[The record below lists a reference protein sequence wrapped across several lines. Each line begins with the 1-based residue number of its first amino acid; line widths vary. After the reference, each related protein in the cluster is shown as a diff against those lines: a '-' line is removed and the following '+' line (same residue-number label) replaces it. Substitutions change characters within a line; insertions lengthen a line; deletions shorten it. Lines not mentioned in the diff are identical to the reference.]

1 MNNQYYISSHCTISS
16 SAVHYNG
23 TLLFEAEYTDVPGFL
38 LSAYQLIG
46 AKYPKF
52 YKMDNLAK
60 LGWLAAEVLLKDFDA
75 TRYQPTD
82 IGVVLSNAS
91 SSLDADKRYYDSVQ
105 EMASPALFVYTLPNI
120 VIGEI
125 CIRHHFKG
133 ENAFFIF
140 EQFNADFIVSY
151 VSNLLDIQQ
160 LQVCICGWVELLGD
174 EYKAVLFLVEKEK
187 KEGLMP
193 FTIENINKITTPPKP
208 SPEGRAFLKNAF

>member
-1 MNNQYYISSHCTISS
+1 M
-16 SAVHYNG
+16 
-23 TLLFEAEYTDVPGFL
+23 FEAEYADIAGFL

-75 TRYQPTD
+75 AKYNPTD

-91 SSLDADKRYYDSVQ
+91 SSLDADKRYYESVQ
-105 EMASPALFVYTLPNI
+105 GIASPALFVYTLPNI

-140 EQFNADFIVSY
+140 ERFNADFIVNY
-151 VSNLLDIQQ
+151 VSNLLDAQQ
-160 LQVCICGWVELLGD
+160 LEACICGWVELLGD

-187 KEGLMP
+187 KQGSIAFDAKSIGNL
-193 FTIENINKITTPPKP
+193 FTTV
-208 SPEGRAFLKNAF
+208 GF

>member
-1 MNNQYYISSHCTISS
+1 MNNQYYISAHCSISS
-16 SAVHYNG
+16 NAVRYNNEVV
-23 TLLFEAEYTDVPGFL
+23 FEGAETDIPGFL
-38 LSAYQLIG
+38 LSVYQHLG
-46 AKYPKF
+46 VKYPKF

-75 TRYQPTD
+75 AKYQPTD

-91 SSLDADKRYYDSVQ
+91 SSLDADKRYYDSAQ
-105 EMASPALFVYTLPNI
+105 EIASPALFVYTLPNI

-140 EQFNADFIVSY
+140 EQFNADFIAGY
-151 VSNLLDIQQ
+151 VSNLLDTRQ

-174 EYKAVLFLVEKEK
+174 EYKAVLFLVEKEE
-187 KEGLMP
+187 KEGSIP
-193 FTIENINKITTPPKP
+193 FNIENINKIY
-208 SPEGRAFLKNAF
+208 SPTQTLPGREGF

>member
-16 SAVHYNG
+16 NAVRYNG
-23 TLLFEAEYTDVPGFL
+23 TLLFEAEYTDIAGFL
-38 LSAYQLIG
+38 LSAYQLIR

-60 LGWLAAEVLLKDFDA
+60 LGWLAAEVLLKNFDA
-75 TRYQPTD
+75 AKYKPTD
-82 IGVVLSNAS
+82 IGVVLSNAG

-105 EMASPALFVYTLPNI
+105 EIASPALFVYTLPNI

-140 EQFNADFIVSY
+140 ERFNAAFISRY
-151 VSNLLDIQQ
+151 ISLLLETGQ

-174 EYKAVLFLVEKEK
+174 EYKAVLFLVEKEE
-187 KEGLMP
+187 KEGSMP
-193 FTIENINKITTPPKP
+193 FNIENITKIY
-208 SPEGRAFLKNAF
+208 SPAQTLPGREGF

>member
-1 MNNQYYISSHCTISS
+1 MNKQYYISSHCAISNN
-16 SAVHYNG
+16 AVRHDG
-23 TLLFEAEYTDVPGFL
+23 ALLFEAEYTDIAGFL

-52 YKMDNLAK
+52 YKMDNLSK
-60 LGWLAAEVLLKDFDA
+60 LGWLAAEVLLKDFDSA
-75 TRYQPTD
+75 KYQPTD

-105 EMASPALFVYTLPNI
+105 DIASPALFVYTLPNI

-140 EQFNADFIVSY
+140 DRFNADFIANY
-151 VSNLLDIQQ
+151 VSNLLDTQQ

-174 EYKAVLFLVEKEK
+174 EYKAVLFLVEKER
-187 KEGLMP
+187 KEGSMP
-193 FTIENINKITTPPKP
+193 FTTENIDKVYSTPN
-208 SPEGRAFLKNAF
+208 G

>member
-16 SAVHYNG
+16 NAVHYNG

-60 LGWLAAEVLLKDFDA
+60 LGWLAAEVLLKDFDKEK
-75 TRYQPTD
+75 YQPTD
-82 IGVVLSNAS
+82 IGVVLINAS
-91 SSLDADKRYYDSVQ
+91 SSIDADKRYYDSVQ
-105 EMASPALFVYTLPNI
+105 EIASPALFVYTLPNI

-133 ENAFFIF
+133 ENAFYIF
-140 EQFNADFIVSY
+140 EHFNADFISSY
-151 VSNLLDIQQ
+151 VSNLLETEQ
-160 LQVCICGWVELLGD
+160 LQACICGWTEMTATG
-174 EYKAVLFLVEKEK
+174 YKAVLFLIEKAGAIHFSTETVKMVYDSLPLVLTNGK
-187 KEGLMP
+187 KG
-193 FTIENINKITTPPKP
+193 
-208 SPEGRAFLKNAF
+208 

>member
-1 MNNQYYISSHCTISS
+1 MNNQHYISSHCTISS
-16 SAVHYNG
+16 NAVHYNG
-23 TLLFEAEYTDVPGFL
+23 TLLFETEYIDIAGFL
-38 LSAYQLIG
+38 LSAYQIVG
-46 AKYPKF
+46 VKYPKF

-75 TRYQPTD
+75 AKYHPTD

-105 EMASPALFVYTLPNI
+105 DMASPALFVYTLPNI

-140 EQFNADFIVSY
+140 EQFNAGFIANY
-151 VSNLLDIQQ
+151 VSNLLDTQQ
-160 LQVCICGWVELLGD
+160 LQACICGWVEVLGD
-174 EYKAVLFLVEKEK
+174 EYKAVLFLIEKEE
-187 KEGLMP
+187 KEDSIP
-193 FTIENINKITTPPKP
+193 FDVTNVENLFIAVGFNQ
-208 SPEGRAFLKNAF
+208 R

>member
-1 MNNQYYISSHCTISS
+1 MNNQHYISSHCTISAN
-16 SAVHYNG
+16 AVCYNG
-23 TLLFEAEYTDVPGFL
+23 ALLFEAEYTDIAGFL
-38 LSAYQLIG
+38 LSAYQLLG
-46 AKYPKF
+46 VKYPKF

-60 LGWLAAEVLLKDFDA
+60 LGWLATEVLLKDFDA
-75 TRYQPTD
+75 AKYQPTD

-105 EMASPALFVYTLPNI
+105 DIASPALFVYTLPNI

-151 VSNLLDIQQ
+151 VSNLLEAGQ
-160 LQVCICGWVELLGD
+160 LQACICGWIELLGD
-174 EYKAVLFLVEKEK
+174 EYKAVLFLVEREE
-187 KEGLMP
+187 KEGSML
-193 FTIENINKITTPPKP
+193 FDATSIENLFIAVGFNQ
-208 SPEGRAFLKNAF
+208 R

>member
-1 MNNQYYISSHCTISS
+1 MPGKHYISSHCIIISNT
-16 SAVHYNG
+16 VRYNDE
-23 TLLFEAEYTDVPGFL
+23 LLFESVPADVPGFL
-38 LSAYQLIG
+38 LSIYQHLG
-46 AKYPKF
+46 AKYFKF

-75 TRYQPTD
+75 TQYQPTE

-125 CIRHHFKG
+125 CIRRHFKG

-140 EQFNADFIVSY
+140 ERFNPGFIASY
-151 VSNLLDIQQ
+151 VCNLLDTQQ
-160 LQVCICGWVELLGD
+160 LQVCICGWVELLGN
-174 EYKAVLFLVEKEK
+174 EYEAVLFLIEKEE
-187 KEGLMP
+187 KEGSMP
-193 FTIENINKITTPPKP
+193 FTIENINKIYSTAN
-208 SPEGRAFLKNAF
+208 G

>member
-1 MNNQYYISSHCTISS
+1 MNNQHYITSHCTISS
-16 SAVHYNG
+16 NAVRYNG
-23 TLLFEAEYTDVPGFL
+23 TLLFEAEYTDIAGFL
-38 LSAYQLIG
+38 LSAYQLLG
-46 AKYPKF
+46 VKYPKF

-75 TRYQPTD
+75 AKYHPTD

-91 SSLDADKRYYDSVQ
+91 SSLDADKRYYESVQ
-105 EMASPALFVYTLPNI
+105 DMASPALFVYTLPNI

-140 EQFNADFIVSY
+140 EQFNADFIAGY
-151 VSNLLDIQQ
+151 VSNLLDTQQ

-174 EYKAVLFLVEKEK
+174 EYKALLFLVEKEE
-187 KEGLMP
+187 KEGSMP
-193 FTIENINKITTPPKP
+193 FITENINKVYSIPN
-208 SPEGRAFLKNAF
+208 G

>member
-1 MNNQYYISSHCTISS
+1 LKNQHYISSHCTISS
-16 SAVHYNG
+16 NAVHYNG
-23 TLLFEAEYTDVPGFL
+23 TLLFEAEYTDIAGFL

-46 AKYPKF
+46 SKYPKF

-75 TRYQPTD
+75 TKYQPTD

-91 SSLDADKRYYDSVQ
+91 SSLDADKRYYESVQ
-105 EMASPALFVYTLPNI
+105 DMASPALFVYTLPNI

-140 EQFNADFIVSY
+140 EQLNADFISRY
-151 VSNLLDIQQ
+151 VSILLETGQ
-160 LQVCICGWVELLGD
+160 LQACICGWVELLGD
-174 EYKAVLFLVEKEK
+174 EYKAVLFLVEKEE
-187 KEGLMP
+187 KEGPMP
-193 FTIENINKITTPPKP
+193 FNIENINKIYSTPN
-208 SPEGRAFLKNAF
+208 G

>member
-1 MNNQYYISSHCTISS
+1 MNKQYYISSHCTISS
-16 SAVHYNG
+16 NAVRHDG
-23 TLLFEAEYTDVPGFL
+23 ALLFEAEYTDVPGFL

-60 LGWLAAEVLLKDFDA
+60 LGWLAAEVLLRDFDA
-75 TRYQPTD
+75 AGYQSTD
-82 IGVVLSNAS
+82 IGVVLTNTS

-105 EMASPALFVYTLPNI
+105 DIASPALFVYTLPNI

-140 EQFNADFIVSY
+140 EQFNADFIAGY
-151 VSNLLDIQQ
+151 VSNLLDTQQ
-160 LQVCICGWVELLGD
+160 LQVCICGWVELLAN

-187 KEGLMP
+187 KKARCLLP
-193 FTIENINKITTPPKP
+193 
-208 SPEGRAFLKNAF
+208 

>member
-1 MNNQYYISSHCTISS
+1 LNKQYYISSHCAISNN
-16 SAVHYNG
+16 AVRHDG
-23 TLLFEAEYTDVPGFL
+23 ALVFEAEYTDIAGFL

-60 LGWLAAEVLLKDFDA
+60 LGWLAAEVLLRDFNADK
-75 TRYQPTD
+75 YHPTD

-140 EQFNADFIVSY
+140 ERFNADFIVSY

-187 KEGLMP
+187 KENSIP
-193 FTIENINKITTPPKP
+193 FDATSIGNLFIAVGFNQ
-208 SPEGRAFLKNAF
+208 R

>member
-1 MNNQYYISSHCTISS
+1 
-16 SAVHYNG
+16 
-23 TLLFEAEYTDVPGFL
+23 
-38 LSAYQLIG
+38 
-46 AKYPKF
+46 
-52 YKMDNLAK
+52 MDNLAK
-60 LGWLAAEVLLKDFDA
+60 LGWLATEILLKDFDA

-140 EQFNADFIVSY
+140 EQFNADFINRY
-151 VSNLLDIQQ
+151 VSVLLEAGQ
-160 LQVCICGWVELLGD
+160 LQACICGWVELLGD
-174 EYKAVLFLVEKEK
+174 DYKAVLFLVEKEE
-187 KEGLMP
+187 KEGSVP
-193 FTIENINKITTPPKP
+193 FTIDTIEKVFDSLPLAKANGK
-208 SPEGRAFLKNAF
+208 RD

>member
-1 MNNQYYISSHCTISS
+1 MNSQYYISSHCTICSN
-16 SAVHYNG
+16 AVRYKG
-23 TLLFEAEYTDVPGFL
+23 TLLFEAEYTDVAGFL
-38 LSAYQLIG
+38 LSAYQLVG
-46 AKYPKF
+46 VKYSKF

-75 TRYQPTD
+75 AKYQPTD

-140 EQFNADFIVSY
+140 EQFNADFIAGY
-151 VSNLLDIQQ
+151 VSNLLDTQQ
-160 LQVCICGWVELLGD
+160 LQVCICGWVELFGD
-174 EYKAVLFLVEKEK
+174 EYKAVLFLIEKEE
-187 KEGLMP
+187 KEGSIS
-193 FTIENINKITTPPKP
+193 FDSTSVENLFIAVGFNQ
-208 SPEGRAFLKNAF
+208 R